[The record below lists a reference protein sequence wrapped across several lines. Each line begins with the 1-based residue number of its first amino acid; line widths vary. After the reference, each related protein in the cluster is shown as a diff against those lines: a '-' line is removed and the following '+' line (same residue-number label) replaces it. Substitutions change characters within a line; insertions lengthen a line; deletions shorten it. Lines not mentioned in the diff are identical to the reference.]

1 MAQKLL
7 IPATSTSANAVVPFS
22 RSPSRHI
29 TNWSW
34 NIFYKGKKKK
44 KTTFSDHP
52 HALKA
57 PPEPYGKGSSAPAIN
72 TDGKASE
79 TTLLT
84 L

>member
-34 NIFYKGKKKK
+34 NIFYKG
-44 KTTFSDHP
+44 
-52 HALKA
+52 
-57 PPEPYGKGSSAPAIN
+57 GKNPSLII
-72 TDGKASE
+72 
-79 TTLLT
+79 LT
-84 L
+84 R